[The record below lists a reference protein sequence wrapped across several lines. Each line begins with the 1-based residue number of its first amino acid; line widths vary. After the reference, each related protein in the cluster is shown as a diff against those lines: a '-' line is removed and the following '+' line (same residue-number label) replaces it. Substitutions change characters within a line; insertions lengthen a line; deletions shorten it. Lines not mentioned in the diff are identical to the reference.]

1 MAKKK
6 FSGNSGMVQN
16 HSFASRLGS
25 LIVTLIVIF
34 LAIVAV
40 LPMWH
45 VLMSSVSDGHTLLS
59 YKGFAIIPIGKFTLN
74 AYKLVLNNASVIQ
87 GYMNTIIYV
96 AGAVGL
102 GLVLNVLGGY
112 VLYRKTKLNTFL
124 SLFVMFTMMFG
135 GGMVATFMVMN
146 ALHLTGTRLV
156 IILQLA
162 TNAMYIVVASNAFSG
177 VPKETV
183 ESAIL
188 DGAGDLTIM
197 FKVMLPQCMSLMS
210 VTILNTFIG
219 AWNSWVEASM
229 PNYKKWME
237 EHPDAAQYMTQDVDG
252 EKKFLAIYSTFE
264 DISMYDQWYGYA
276 YRRDWLVKYGTQPD
290 TFYDPMVDTEPKT
303 NPNAGQAFSGHYTL
317 DTDGN
322 TIDTTEY
329 SDTVNGDSWVDDV
342 VFPSGNVDPVYIT
355 DWEWML
361 DIFAKAL
368 EAEGITDGYGLS
380 LYYPGYVGT
389 GDLVSGFGGIG
400 PTWYLDENGK
410 CTFGAT
416 SDGFKSYLE
425 CMSTW
430 YKNGWIDQRFDQ
442 RSSDAFYQIDNT
454 TVRQG
459 KVGAWLATPSELMSR
474 IQTDTLE
481 TTKGAVVYTCASP
494 INDKYGSEETQLKK
508 PTCFSSPEL
517 ISSSIVV
524 TDKAKDKDLKL
535 LCEFLDYLY
544 TEEGLLL
551 ANGGLNQ
558 EQAAEAQDATYSAYG
573 VDYGYDPV
581 QGDDGKTL
589 MALTPKL
596 YADEGDIRN
605 AMTLGRLWRLSAKNR
620 YVSEDTETYTHQRE
634 NWVKYEATG
643 AIGAIVN
650 GQLDSDQAATMQK
663 LTNRI
668 GAEYMYIEVPKF
680 IKGTY
685 NLTTDWDNF
694 VSDLNKRDYQ
704 SLVDTYNEALN
715 K

>member
-1 MAKKK
+1 MKTNGKRTACAIMAAA
-6 FSGNSGMVQN
+6 MA
-16 HSFASRLGS
+16 ASTLAACGS
-25 LIVTLIVIF
+25 TG
-34 LAIVAV
+34 
-40 LPMWH
+40 
-45 VLMSSVSDGHTLLS
+45 SS
-59 YKGFAIIPIGKFTLN
+59 
-74 AYKLVLNNASVIQ
+74 AS
-87 GYMNTIIYV
+87 
-96 AGAVGL
+96 AS
-102 GLVLNVLGGY
+102 
-112 VLYRKTKLNTFL
+112 NTF
-124 SLFVMFTMMFG
+124 SWWISTAENSEFYTDYDENPIIKYIE
-135 GGMVATFMVMN
+135 AHKTFEDKDGSQAAIGFDFQSGVRGSEQDNFNNMI
-146 ALHLTGTRLV
+146 ATGTYTDV
-156 IILQLA
+156 FDPVYYA
-162 TNAMYIVVASNAFSG
+162 GSVVDLY
-177 VPKETV
+177 KEGTV
-183 ESAIL
+183 L
-188 DGAGDLTIM
+188 DMTDY
-197 FKVMLPQCMSLMS
+197 V
-210 VTILNTFIG
+210 N
-219 AWNSWVEASM
+219 NYM

-252 EKKFLAIYSTFE
+252 EKKFLAIYCTYE

-290 TFYDPMVDTEPKT
+290 TFYDPMVDTEPRA

-322 TIDTTEY
+322 AIDTTEY

-368 EAEGITDGYGLS
+368 NAEGITDGYGLS

-416 SDGFKSYLE
+416 SDGFKAYLE

-596 YADEGDIRN
+596 YADEGDIRS

-650 GQLDSDQAATMQK
+650 GQLDSDQTATMQK

>member
-1 MAKKK
+1 MKNFKRAACGTMAAAMAACTFAACGSSGSSASANNT
-6 FSGNSGMVQN
+6 FSWWISTAENSEFYTDYDEN
-16 HSFASRLGS
+16 
-25 LIVTLIVIF
+25 
-34 LAIVAV
+34 
-40 LPMWH
+40 P
-45 VLMSSVSDGHTLLS
+45 
-59 YKGFAIIPIGKFTLN
+59 IIKYIE
-74 AYKLVLNNASVIQ
+74 AYKTFEDKDGNQASIGFDFQSGVRGSEQDNFNNMIA
-87 GYMNTIIYV
+87 
-96 AGAVGL
+96 
-102 GLVLNVLGGY
+102 
-112 VLYRKTKLNTFL
+112 
-124 SLFVMFTMMFG
+124 
-135 GGMVATFMVMN
+135 
-146 ALHLTGTRLV
+146 TGTYTDV
-156 IILQLA
+156 FDPVYYA
-162 TNAMYIVVASNAFSG
+162 GSVVDLY
-177 VPKETV
+177 KEGT
-183 ESAIL
+183 IL
-188 DGAGDLTIM
+188 DMTDY
-197 FKVMLPQCMSLMS
+197 VNQY
-210 VTILNTFIG
+210 
-219 AWNSWVEASM
+219 M

-237 EHPDAAQYMTQDVDG
+237 EHPDAARYMTQEVDG
-252 EKKFLAIYSTFE
+252 EQKFLSIYSTFE

-290 TFYDPMVDTEPKT
+290 TFYDPMTDSEPKT

-322 TIDTTEY
+322 ANDITEY
-329 SDTVNGDSWVDDV
+329 TDNVNGDSWVDDV

-368 EAEGITDGYGLS
+368 DAEGITDGYGLS
-380 LYYPGYVGT
+380 LYYPGFVGT

-410 CTFGAT
+410 CTFGGT
-416 SDGFKSYLE
+416 SEGFKAYLE

-494 INDKYGSEETQLKK
+494 INDKYGSEEAQLKK

-524 TDKAKDKDLKL
+524 TDKAKDKELKM

-544 TEEGLLL
+544 SEDGLLL

-558 EQAAEAQDATYSAYG
+558 EQAAEAQDATYAAYG

-589 MALTPKL
+589 MDLTPKL
-596 YADEGDIRN
+596 YADEGDIRS
-605 AMTLGRLWRLSAKNR
+605 AMTLGRLWRLSARNR
-620 YVSEDTETYTHQRE
+620 YVSKDTETYTHQRE

-685 NLTTDWDNF
+685 NLTSDWDNF